1 MTMHLP
7 CLSALLSML
16 LLPVLAL
23 AQAGDHGNYY
33 DYIELR
39 GARDVKGTVIDYSYG
54 ESVSY
59 VTALGDTIT
68 QPWSKVKSV
77 RFEVDRSPSRPM
89 ATPRPPATLAGL
101 PDRKWFHQV
110 TATVGLSESS
120 LDPTTAFSSSR
131 RNLSTGA
138 SYHHVR
144 PLNTFL
150 VGVGGGAEIM
160 SSVNNERVV
169 TATAFAEYQLGKQR
183 LRPLLRLLGG
193 LNLPL
198 GHPDLQLT
206 SRQVGTVVHPAV
218 GFVLLPPQG
227 SYGTLVF
234 DLGYRLTAVAFTNQ
248 SSDLEIV
255 RRDISYRRL
264 LFTLGTRF

>member
-1 MTMHLP
+1 MHLP
-7 CLSALLSML
+7 WLFSILSML
-16 LLPVLAL
+16 LLPVSAL
-23 AQAGDHGNYY
+23 AQAGEHGTYY

-39 GARDVKGTVIDYSYG
+39 GARNVKGTVIDYAYG

-59 VTALGDTIT
+59 LTAPGDTVT
-68 QPWSKVKSV
+68 QSWSKVKSV
-77 RFEVDRSPSRPM
+77 RFEVDRSPSRHPT
-89 ATPRPPATLAGL
+89 TPRQTAPLSGL

-138 SYHHVR
+138 SYHNVR
-144 PLNTFL
+144 PLGTFL

-160 SSVNNERVV
+160 SSVNNERIV
-169 TATAFAEYQLGKQR
+169 TATTFVEYQLGKQR

-206 SRQVGTVVHPAV
+206 SRQVGTVVHPSV
-218 GFVLLPPQG
+218 GFVLLPPRG
-227 SYGTLVF
+227 SHGTLVF
-234 DLGYRLTAVAFTNQ
+234 DLGYRLTAVAFSSQ